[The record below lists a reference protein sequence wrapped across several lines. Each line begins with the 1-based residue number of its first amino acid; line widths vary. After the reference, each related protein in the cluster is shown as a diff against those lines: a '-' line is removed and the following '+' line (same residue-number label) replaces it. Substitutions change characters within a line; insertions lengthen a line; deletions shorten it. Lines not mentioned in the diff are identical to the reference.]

1 MSVAEMP
8 EAVRGTLEA
17 FVESARATFGDDLR
31 SVVLYGSAAEGRMR
45 TTSDVNLIIVLHRF
59 DQQKANALREPFR
72 VAQAAI
78 DLKVMFLLE
87 AEIGDA
93 AQEFAQ
99 KFADVRRRHVVLF
112 GDDPFA
118 ALDIPRAALVR
129 RVQQVLLNLTLR
141 LREMYVERSLR
152 EEQAALTLAGVAGP
166 LRTSAAAILELER
179 GESKAP
185 KEALE
190 TVVRELGRED
200 LAALLPHLSEAR
212 EQRALPAGTAAAQ
225 LFLATEL
232 ARALYDRSKR
242 L

>member
-1 MSVAEMP
+1 MPAAEMP
-8 EAVRGTLEA
+8 ETVRGALDS
-17 FVESARATFGDDLR
+17 FVETAKSTFGDDLR

-45 TTSDVNLIIVLHRF
+45 ATSDVNLIIVLRRF
-59 DQQKANALREPFR
+59 DQQKANAFREPFR
-72 VAQAAI
+72 FAQAAI
-78 DLKVMFLLE
+78 DLKVMFLLD
-87 AEIGDA
+87 AEIDDA
-93 AQEFAQ
+93 AEEFAQ
-99 KFADVRRRHVVLF
+99 KFADVRRRHVILF

-152 EEQAALTLAGVAGP
+152 EEQAALTLAEVAGP
-166 LRTSAAAILELER
+166 LRTSAAAILDLER
-179 GESKAP
+179 GASMAP

-212 EQRALPAGTAAAQ
+212 EQRVLPGGTAAGQ
-225 LFLATEL
+225 LFLVIEL